1 MRKIFEVVIALVIII
16 CLIVVININNT
27 WWFNI
32 IGAITGIESNVA
44 RWIIAG
50 ILDLI
55 VTIIIITISFKTFNK
70 GGEE

>member
-1 MRKIFEVVIALVIII
+1 MKKIFKIIIALVIII
-16 CLIVVININNT
+16 CLLIVININNV
-27 WWFNI
+27 WWFKI
-32 IGAITGIESNVA
+32 IGSITGIESTIA

-50 ILDLI
+50 VLDLI